1 MFVKHFYKKF
11 AFFFLVLFFIFN
23 FNVRYIFASEENSL
37 NLNARSCIV
46 LDRTSKKILYGKNE
60 YNKVKM
66 ASTTNLMVTQ
76 TTFFKWVFFF
86 THYILNISCFT

>member
-1 MFVKHFYKKF
+1 MHLNLLFKKI
-11 AFFFLVLFFIFN
+11 LFFIFLFIFFTCN
-23 FNVRYIFASEENSL
+23 FGNSFASEENPL
-37 NLNARSCIV
+37 NINARSCVV
-46 LDRTSKKILYGKNE
+46 LDRTSKNILFGKNE